1 MEEKKVMEIPI
12 DSIVPN
18 PYQPRRVFSQSALE
32 ELSESIKVYGILQ
45 PITVRNKGN
54 EEYELVAGE
63 RRLRA
68 SKLAGRATI
77 PAIINNMSDE
87 SSAVLAL
94 LENLQREDLNFIEE
108 AMGYENL
115 IKEHSFTQQ
124 QLAGKLGKN
133 QSTIANKLRILR
145 LPTDIKIKL
154 VEHGLTERHAR
165 ALLKLPEESLIRDV
179 LDKVI
184 KSDLNVKK
192 TEKLIADILEELKNP
207 KDSDDKK
214 QNVKGIMGMRIY
226 LNTIKQAYEAI
237 TNTGLEAKYKEVDKG
252 DHIEVVVRIPK
263 K

>member
-54 EEYELVAGE
+54 DEYELVAGE

-165 ALLKLPEESLIRDV
+165 ALLKLPEESLMRDV

-192 TEKLIADILEELKNP
+192 SEKLIADILEELKNP

>member
-68 SKLAGRATI
+68 SKLAGLATI

-154 VEHGLTERHAR
+154 VENGLTERHAR
-165 ALLKLPEESLIRDV
+165 ALLKLPEESLR
-179 LDKVI
+179 
-184 KSDLNVKK
+184 
-192 TEKLIADILEELKNP
+192 EKF
-207 KDSDDKK
+207 
-214 QNVKGIMGMRIY
+214 
-226 LNTIKQAYEAI
+226 
-237 TNTGLEAKYKEVDKG
+237 
-252 DHIEVVVRIPK
+252 
-263 K
+263 

>member
-54 EEYELVAGE
+54 DEYELVAGE

-165 ALLKLPEESLIRDV
+165 ALLKLPEESLMRDV

-207 KDSDDKK
+207 KDYDNKK

>member
-54 EEYELVAGE
+54 DEYELVAGE
-63 RRLRA
+63 RRLKA

-165 ALLKLPEESLIRDV
+165 ALLKLPEESLMRDV

>member
-32 ELSESIKVYGILQ
+32 ELSESIKVFGILQ

-54 EEYELVAGE
+54 DEYELVAGE

-165 ALLKLPEESLIRDV
+165 ALFKLPEESFMRDV

-184 KSDLNVKK
+184 KSDLIVKK

-214 QNVKGIMGMRIY
+214 QNVKGIIGMRIY

>member
-1 MEEKKVMEIPI
+1 MEIADPI
-12 DSIVPN
+12 GYFDALANDSYFVSN
-18 PYQPRRVFSQSALE
+18 SNFC
-32 ELSESIKVYGILQ
+32 LSESYKHYLAIMGIL
-45 PITVRNKGN
+45 
-54 EEYELVAGE
+54 EYQYLSDRINA
-63 RRLRA
+63 L
-68 SKLAGRATI
+68 
-77 PAIINNMSDE
+77 PADKAKEKIKISI
-87 SSAVLAL
+87 A
-94 LENLQREDLNFIEE
+94 DLNFIEE

-165 ALLKLPEESLIRDV
+165 ALLKLPEESLMRDV

>member
-54 EEYELVAGE
+54 DEYELVAGE

-94 LENLQREDLNFIEE
+94 LENLPREDLNFIEE

-165 ALLKLPEESLIRDV
+165 ALLKLPEESLMRDV

>member
-165 ALLKLPEESLIRDV
+165 ALLKLPEESLMRDV

-192 TEKLIADILEELKNP
+192 TEKLIAGILEELKNP